1 MSRAILAGVRAR
13 ARARAHTHTHS
24 RIPSSS
30 NAIATQINETQK
42 EPRVVVESEDQPERV
57 LLETRICKEDGF
69 HKQQG
74 MSVISPQSLS
84 RAQLDD

>member
-1 MSRAILAGVRAR
+1 M
-13 ARARAHTHTHS
+13 
-24 RIPSSS
+24 
-30 NAIATQINETQK
+30 QINENQK

-74 MSVISPQSLS
+74 MSDISPQSHFGPSLTTDPRTYRDPDRLD
-84 RAQLDD
+84 RAKQWR